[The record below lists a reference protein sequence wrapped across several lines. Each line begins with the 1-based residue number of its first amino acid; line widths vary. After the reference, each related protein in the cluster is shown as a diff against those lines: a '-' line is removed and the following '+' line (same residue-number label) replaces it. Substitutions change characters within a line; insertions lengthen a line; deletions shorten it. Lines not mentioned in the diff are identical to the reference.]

1 MNKDDC
7 NDWKAVLRNYG
18 INVEGEAKVVAV
30 AGLVTGFIRE
40 GSFSKDKMENIADF
54 LVKKYD
60 NHRELMSTLGVILG
74 CLFLVDSIN
83 DRNDV
88 QKVYDEMIAGFNYP
102 SNCWKQRFIEIRQR
116 VEALQVRQRN
126 MERIKTAASIIF
138 PPIAFSGAAKKLVK
152 GALGMDMRARQVA
165 AVIKDINY
173 HKLNRLLE
181 RLTQDKYLDQLLT

>member
-60 NHRELMSTLGVILG
+60 NHPELMSTLSVILG

-102 SNCWKQRFIEIRQR
+102 SNCWKQRFI
-116 VEALQVRQRN
+116 

-138 PPIAFSGAAKKLVK
+138 PPIAFSGAAKKNSQRSVRY
-152 GALGMDMRARQVA
+152 GYACTSSGSC
-165 AVIKDINY
+165 N
-173 HKLNRLLE
+173 
-181 RLTQDKYLDQLLT
+181 